1 MESEYSIFA
10 KMKCLLY
17 IYYVYILV
25 VNLIFVC
32 FGVILLLSYCYLTV
46 ILRHDQLADS
56 GILRDGKYEPRG
68 DPSTPQVLN
77 KVKNV
82 LKFIIFCKKVVPTI
96 A

>member
-1 MESEYSIFA
+1 
-10 KMKCLLY
+10 MKCVKY
-17 IYYVYILV
+17 IYYVYIQV
-25 VNLIFVC
+25 VFRYFTC

-46 ILRHDQLADS
+46 ILRHDLLADS
-56 GILRDGKYEPRG
+56 GILRDGKYDPRG

-82 LKFIIFCKKVVPTI
+82 LKFIIFSKKVVPTI